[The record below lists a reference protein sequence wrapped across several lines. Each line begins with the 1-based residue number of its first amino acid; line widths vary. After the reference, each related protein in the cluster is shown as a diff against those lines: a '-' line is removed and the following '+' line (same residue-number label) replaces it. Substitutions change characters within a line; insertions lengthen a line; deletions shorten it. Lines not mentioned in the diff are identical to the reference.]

1 MIAAAAA
8 PGRPGGRRPALN
20 PRFARLAACLLVA
33 WLLVPAAGCGGNQAY
48 QAGVQ
53 AERRDQP
60 QVAYDHYLMAAR
72 QNPNSA
78 VGEALRRTAAGAAA
92 FWEAEAVLAADEGRY
107 ADAWQMWMRVLDIR
121 PDHPTAPDMI
131 LQLERNQPDAIA
143 AVRSDYHRLG
153 SASLAAV
160 RPSGRIG
167 TEPPEE
173 PVVLAANE
181 RPARDRRAAPPPAVG
196 PASPEPRRETPP
208 PRREPPPRQ
217 ISREQPPTP
226 PKPPPA
232 EPTRPEP
239 APPKPATPA
248 KPPAKP
254 PEQTPPPSTP
264 TVDPLDPWQAWGGR
278 EFTAVKTLSLRDRRF
293 PKEALMVDGVT
304 VKLRDTDDDL
314 EADLDLLMNNKRFLK
329 IRELP
334 LGRSAT
340 FRGQSGLTY
349 RITVLRIHHKTR
361 TVQLGIK
368 PA

>member
-1 MIAAAAA
+1 LNTRLVRLLACFPAAAA
-8 PGRPGGRRPALN
+8 
-20 PRFARLAACLLVA
+20 LV
-33 WLLVPAAGCGGNQAY
+33 LAAGCGGNQAY

-72 QNPNSA
+72 QNPNA
-78 VGEALRRTAAGAAA
+78 AAADGLRRTAAAAAA

-131 LQLERNQPDAIA
+131 LRLEQTQPAAIA
-143 AVRSDYHRLG
+143 AVRGDYQRLG

-167 TEPPEE
+167 AEPPEE

-181 RPARDRRAAPPPAVG
+181 RPSRDRRAPPP
-196 PASPEPRRETPP
+196 PDTPEPRREAPP
-208 PRREPPPRQ
+208 PRREPPSRQ
-217 ISREQPPTP
+217 TSREQPPTP
-226 PKPPPA
+226 ASPPRA
-232 EPTRPEP
+232 EPARPEP
-239 APPKPATPA
+239 APPKPAR
-248 KPPAKP
+248 P
-254 PEQTPPPSTP
+254 PETPPPSSP
-264 TVDPLDPWQAWGGR
+264 IVAELDPWQAWGGR

-293 PKEALMVDGVT
+293 PREALMVDGVT
-304 VKLRDTDDDL
+304 VKLRDTDNDL

-340 FRGQSGLTY
+340 FRGQSGVTY

-361 TVQLGIK
+361 TAQLGIK